1 MILTNYNDFTRKK
14 NESFA
19 EDSQKSRE
27 FIYIYIACTNI
38 IYKFS
43 KILNIKR
50 RILKCLYNYF

>member
-27 FIYIYIACTNI
+27 FIYIYILLVQTLYIN
-38 IYKFS
+38 S
-43 KILNIKR
+43 
-50 RILKCLYNYF
+50 LKY